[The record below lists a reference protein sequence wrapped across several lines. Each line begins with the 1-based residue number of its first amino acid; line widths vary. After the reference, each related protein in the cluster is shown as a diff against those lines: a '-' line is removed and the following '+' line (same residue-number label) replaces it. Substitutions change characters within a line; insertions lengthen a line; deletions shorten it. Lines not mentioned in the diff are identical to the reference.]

1 MTILLAQA
9 AATSLYEGRTYGFC
23 ARTCKEQFDQDPE
36 PYLDPAQLLPQYARR
51 LYEALGT
58 LQKAVY
64 GPVTHAGIGK
74 HLTEVEW
81 EALRV
86 LGRLGECRMRQL
98 AAACEVALSTM
109 TGVVDRL
116 VNQRLV
122 QRRHSES
129 DRRVVLVDL
138 SGRGKLAYAERLDA
152 DMRLV
157 LTMLQALDAQEQ
169 QAFMELVQKIVGSLA
184 P

>member
-1 MTILLAQA
+1 M
-9 AATSLYEGRTYGFC
+9 
-23 ARTCKEQFDQDPE
+23 
-36 PYLDPAQLLPQYARR
+36 
-51 LYEALGT
+51 
-58 LQKAVY
+58 
-64 GPVTHAGIGK
+64 
-74 HLTEVEW
+74 
-81 EALRV
+81 
-86 LGRLGECRMRQL
+86 
-98 AAACEVALSTM
+98 
-109 TGVVDRL
+109 
-116 VNQRLV
+116 